1 VIDVTRRIDAIRTL
15 NILPDE
21 EIKALTIKDAKAGS
35 FLEFGNETFKV
46 MSISY
51 YLEVKWKN
59 FKRKKQDYLITEL
72 ELFSLEK
79 GESSYLEWEVDDE
92 LEISH
97 TRIMPKMRELTFDG
111 RKLTTQLLE
120 DIAEEE
126 EGQVSYKGDVFDYS
140 EDDTW
145 AGLFSRSKDF
155 DQGIPVRAYEFE
167 SEKGACLTVETWHEE
182 SDERPDREA
191 FISSPINPRALR
203 VIQVL

>member
-1 VIDVTRRIDAIRTL
+1 MIDVTSRLDVIRTL
-15 NILPDE
+15 NILPDD
-21 EIKALTIKDAKAGS
+21 EIKALTIKDAVAGS
-35 FLEFGNETFKV
+35 FLEFGKETFKV
-46 MSISY
+46 LSVSH

-59 FKRKKQDYLITEL
+59 FKRKKHDYLITEL

-79 GESSYLEWEVDDE
+79 GETSFLEWEVDDE

-97 TRIMPKMRELTFDG
+97 TRTMPKMRELTFDG

-126 EGQVSYKGDVFDYS
+126 EGQISYKGEVFDYS
-140 EDDTW
+140 DDDSW
-145 AGLFSRSKDF
+145 AGLFSRTKAF

-167 SEKGACLTVETWHEE
+167 SAKDVCLTVETWHEE

-191 FISSPINPRALR
+191 FISYPINPRSLR
-203 VIQVL
+203 VIQVV